1 MKAMTRCADPRS
13 RQGHLAIAVHVPF
26 LRMRNTMLVRLSL
39 RKASGCSDKKA
50 HAKFCGSMQ
59 DAAYTD
65 GGCDALVLSRQPLL
79 LIGHCTFKSIRYSVS
94 KK

>member
-1 MKAMTRCADPRS
+1 MRGSPQPARAFS
-13 RQGHLAIAVHVPF
+13 VHVPF

-65 GGCDALVLSRQPLL
+65 GGCTRTMTIPATPSLNRSLR
-79 LIGHCTFKSIRYSVS
+79 F
-94 KK
+94 